1 MVPPALGASVGSN
14 TEVSDDVNEIGV
26 VGPSTSSDEEIRTS
40 EDQKIH
46 ILDHILHIKSKK
58 YRFNWRAKSMF
69 MWKQLEIKVE
79 GAK

>member
-46 ILDHILHIKSKK
+46 ILDHILHIKSKNIVLIGEQS
-58 YRFNWRAKSMF
+58 RCSCGSN
-69 MWKQLEIKVE
+69 
-79 GAK
+79 